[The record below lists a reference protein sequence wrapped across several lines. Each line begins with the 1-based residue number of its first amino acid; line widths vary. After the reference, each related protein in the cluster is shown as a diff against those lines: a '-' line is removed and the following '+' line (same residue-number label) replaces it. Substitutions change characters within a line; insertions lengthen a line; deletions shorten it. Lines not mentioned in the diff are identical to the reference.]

1 MVSPVSMNRYTYVGM
16 GWEVYD
22 EAMPVRI
29 AVIPVA
35 GLGTRFL
42 PATAVVPKEL
52 LPVFDTP
59 SLQHTI
65 EEARSTGVE
74 RVILVSSRAKPSI
87 DAFAERTI
95 SGVRIDVVYQDAP
108 RGLGHAVSC
117 ARELV
122 GDAPFAVLLPD
133 ELMDD
138 GSNLGDL
145 VAEHEATG
153 KSAIGLKRVPRSE
166 VSAYGCVTPQGV
178 PDASGRVVVRDVV
191 EKPNAAEAP
200 SDLVIIGRYVFGRE
214 IWGHLASLKPAK
226 GGELQLSDAIASL
239 ARKGA
244 VVGIIARSGRHDTG
258 TPLGMLTAS
267 IDTALRRRDVGP
279 LLRAWLERRLA
290 DPSDSGTKEQ

>member
-1 MVSPVSMNRYTYVGM
+1 
-16 GWEVYD
+16 
-22 EAMPVRI
+22 MPVHI

-59 SLQHTI
+59 SLQRTI
-65 EEARSTGVE
+65 DEARSAGIE

-87 DAFAERTI
+87 DAFAERATG
-95 SGVRIDVVYQDAP
+95 GVRVDVVYQDAP
-108 RGLGHAVSC
+108 RGLGHAVAC

-138 GSNLGDL
+138 ASNLTDL
-145 VAEHEATG
+145 AAEYEATG
-153 KSAIGLKRVPRSE
+153 RSAIGLKRVPRSE
-166 VSAYGCVTPQGV
+166 VSAYGCISPQGV

-191 EKPNAAEAP
+191 EKPIAAEAP

-214 IWGHLASLKPAK
+214 IWGHIASLKPAK
-226 GGELQLSDAIASL
+226 GGELQLSDAIDTL
-239 ARKGA
+239 ARKGS
-244 VVGIIARSGRHDTG
+244 VVGVIARSGRHDTG

-267 IDTALRRRDVGP
+267 IDTALKRRDVGP
-279 LLRAWLERRLA
+279 VLRAWLERRLA
-290 DPSDSGTKEQ
+290 DSAEQDTKEQ